1 MHVRGGDLVPGVHG
15 CMHEPFVSE
24 SAVWRRVEG
33 WVDPVVDIAVFM
45 GYEV

>member
-1 MHVRGGDLVPGVHG
+1 
-15 CMHEPFVSE
+15 MHEPFVSE
-24 SAVWRRVEG
+24 FAVWQRVEG